1 MPSQTAI
8 SIHMTMERL
17 WISAIPISHD
27 EDCNVD
33 DVLVDD
39 VCLPLLVLMLA
50 AMTRTMSMALTR
62 TRMIVTTFR
71 AMVATLM
78 TAKVSMIT
86 G

>member
-1 MPSQTAI
+1 MGQCNT
-8 SIHMTMERL
+8 
-17 WISAIPISHD
+17 ISHD